1 MQGQENE
8 PTTTVRPA
16 YRWPYYV
23 GAMVLLGMVLAVMWT
38 LWSVNQ
44 TRELRR
50 ERERLNSFGHPV
62 GNTNQTNQ

>member
-8 PTTTVRPA
+8 STTTVRPA

-44 TRELRR
+44 TREQR
-50 ERERLNSFGHPV
+50 EQRKGLNPYGNPV
-62 GNTNQTNQ
+62 SKTNQTNR

>member
-44 TRELRR
+44 TRKQLEQGRG
-50 ERERLNSFGHPV
+50 LNPYGNPAS
-62 GNTNQTNQ
+62 NTNQMNR